1 MTASKLDVDH
11 MVPLKNAHLS
21 GGWAWD
27 AATKRRYANVLADTP
42 HLIAVTA
49 SANRSKG
56 AKSPDQWKPPNTAY
70 WCTYATDWVGVKTTW
85 GLTVTRAEAEALTTM
100 LATCGTTVTIT
111 QSPAPTPAPTPSPTP
126 TPTPTPTA
134 PTTAGFEII
143 ALNCTGTPESVTVR
157 NTGSQAADLGN
168 WSIHDEGAN
177 TRTSSLLAPQSSPV
191 PLCQCGHTQEL
202 HNKPCSGK
210 AVLYGTT
217 AGTRPSCS
225 TRPGP
230 SSASAPA
237 HSQPIL
243 TVTFHPRSTPI
254 DGP

>member
-1 MTASKLDVDH
+1 

-70 WCTYATDWVGVKTTW
+70 WCTYATNWVGVKTTW

-111 QSPAPTPAPTPSPTP
+111 QSPAPEPAPTPSPTP
-126 TPTPTPTA
+126 TPTQTPTT

-168 WSIHDEGAN
+168 WSIHDEGAK
-177 TRTSSLLAPQSSPV
+177 
-191 PLCQCGHTQEL
+191 HTYVF
-202 HNKPCSGK
+202 
-210 AVLYGTT
+210 A
-217 AGTRPSCS
+217 AGTSIEPGATVSVWTYTGAAQRIVFWKGSAVWNNSGDTAFLLNPS
-225 TRPGP
+225 G
-230 SSASAPA
+230 ALV
-237 HSQPIL
+237 SQ
-243 TVTFHPRSTPI
+243 RACA
-254 DGP
+254 